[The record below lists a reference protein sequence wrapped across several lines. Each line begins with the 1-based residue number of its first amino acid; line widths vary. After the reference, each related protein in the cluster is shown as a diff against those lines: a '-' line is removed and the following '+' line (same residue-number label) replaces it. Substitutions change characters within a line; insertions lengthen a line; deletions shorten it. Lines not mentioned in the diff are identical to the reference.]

1 MLKDKK
7 LDYRVVG
14 NIKSSRICLV
24 FIHGWGGDKNSFVK
38 VVDSFNVE
46 SSVWFMPQGPYK
58 IDKKNSYSW
67 TYEISPGKF
76 ERDEPIKMLLEFFD
90 SQIFSKFNSKDVFLF
105 GFSQGGL
112 VCYEMIKLSMKLQ
125 IESSNLNTNDF
136 TKDNRPEAIFIVG

>member
-1 MLKDKK
+1 MLEDKK

-14 NIKSSRICLV
+14 NIESSRICLV

-90 SQIFSKFNSKDVFLF
+90 SQS
-105 GFSQGGL
+105 
-112 VCYEMIKLSMKLQ
+112 Y
-125 IESSNLNTNDF
+125 
-136 TKDNRPEAIFIVG
+136 